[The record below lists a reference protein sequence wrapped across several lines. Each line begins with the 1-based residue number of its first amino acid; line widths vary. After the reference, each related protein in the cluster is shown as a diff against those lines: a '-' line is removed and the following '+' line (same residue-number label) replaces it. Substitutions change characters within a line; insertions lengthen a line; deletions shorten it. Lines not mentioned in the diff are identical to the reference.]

1 MMNKLIPGTVFLL
14 TLLLPCRAGE
24 PLYAGKP
31 LTFWLD
37 ELKSDDSLICE
48 EALAVLSEA
57 GAAARAAT
65 PAILKLTHH
74 SDPYLRAASLS
85 ALKSVADPKEARQA
99 AIQALKDDHPLV
111 RCRTAVLLAH
121 VDPKHPDIVPLTL
134 ELLKQPVGRD
144 ELLSLLSRMGP
155 QAEPAVPTLTKLL
168 ADADPPSQRLAMMVL
183 RQIGPAARS
192 AEPALLEQLNAADFM
207 TRSEAVHALRAIGG
221 DSSRVVA
228 AIVEAAKQDQG
239 SRSAYLM
246 LLADYGTKAAAAV
259 PWLVEELQRQPT
271 SLVMLQVAETLYKI
285 DPQRAR
291 KEARPVLQK
300 LLQPGNSWR
309 LDAAAALRR
318 AEPDNNEALQILID
332 GAASDQIS
340 IRRSACNLLGT
351 LDKSAAK
358 AVPALHKALGDSDH
372 FVRLCAAVALWQI
385 AGETDSTAPILLETL
400 KPAPDNHYRYSAAYC
415 LGQMGAAL
423 NKSALPQLRKF
434 RDDAD
439 PYVRDNVR
447 RAIEQLESAAKKTKS
462 P

>member
-1 MMNKLIPGTVFLL
+1 MMNKLILGVVFLL
-14 TLLLPCRAGE
+14 TPLLPCRAGE

-31 LTFWLD
+31 LAFWLD
-37 ELKSDDSLICE
+37 ELKSDDPLISE
-48 EALAVLSEA
+48 EALAVLSDA
-57 GAAARAAT
+57 GAAARAAM
-65 PAILKLTHH
+65 PAILKRTHH

-111 RCRTAVLLAH
+111 RCRAVVLLAH
-121 VDPKHPDIVPLTL
+121 VDAKHPEVLPLTL

-144 ELLSLLSRMGP
+144 ELLLLLSRMGP

-168 ADADPPSQRLAMMVL
+168 ADADQPTRLAVIQAL
-183 RQIGPAARS
+183 RQIGPAARP
-192 AEPALLEQLNAADFM
+192 AEPALVEQLNVVDAI
-207 TRSEAVHALRAIGG
+207 TRLEALQTLRAIGA

-228 AIVEAAKQDQG
+228 AILEAVKHDQG
-239 SRSAYLM
+239 ARSVYLM
-246 LLADYGTKAAAAV
+246 LLADYGPKAAAAV
-259 PWLVEELQRQPT
+259 PWLVAELQRQPP
-271 SLVMLQVAETLYKI
+271 SHLMLQVAETLYKI

-291 KEARPVLQK
+291 KEARPVLRK
-300 LLQPGNSWR
+300 MLQSGNPLRAS
-309 LDAAAALRR
+309 AAAALRR

-332 GAASDQIS
+332 DLASEQIP
-340 IRRSACNLLGT
+340 IRRSACNELGT

-358 AVPALHKALGDSDH
+358 AVPALHKALVDSDH

-400 KPAPDNHYRYSAAYC
+400 KPAPDNHYRSSAAYC

-423 NKSALPQLRKF
+423 DKSALPQLRKY

-439 PYVRDNVR
+439 PFVRDNVR
-447 RAIEQLESAAKKTKS
+447 RAIEQIESSTKKTKK